1 MSVVTADRTA
11 AVTFD
16 QARPYGWL
24 LGVRCALFAAVV
36 VGATAY
42 AAPRVAMVRHGEG
55 VVGLGVVLA
64 IALTVRA
71 WRGAA
76 AEPRAIPVR
85 AADLSIAGG
94 LAGAAAFLAW
104 QLPAVFGADADTWGA
119 SLAVVAPLTGAAV
132 AVLLGSRM
140 LYRLR
145 GAVTALALLSPAVLR
160 PAYVLLDAATKF
172 AARGVVDVAS
182 AVNSSVLAPG
192 GSAAAAGD
200 LLAQR
205 LTRAGA
211 FEAAAVMALLC
222 FRMTTGRRVA
232 KVAWS
237 ALVVVVCFGAALR
250 NAVPAACVA
259 SALMIPAFGLR
270 FPSREPQPEPLRC
283 LPRREPTLLA
293 VAAVALAGI
302 GVLATGV
309 VPTASRPSSVASP
322 SFPDVVAKLP
332 GVAVG
337 SADPREVALA
347 GSGAQWRHW
356 TLPATGNGFSSS
368 ASLSLD
374 YVASGN
380 GFDATTLSAAL
391 RAGGYR
397 LLSTRSTAVGGV
409 HGTVQSFEGAGG
421 DGLTLLTWTPDGV
434 PGHLAAITVYEPD
447 GVQPPDAGA
456 AQTLAARLASSGA
469 AA

>member
-16 QARPYGWL
+16 QARPDGWL
-24 LGVRCALFAAVV
+24 LGVRCALLGAVV
-36 VGATAY
+36 TGTTVY

-55 VVGLGVVLA
+55 VAALGALLA
-64 IALTVRA
+64 LALTVRS
-71 WRGAA
+71 WRGIA
-76 AEPRAIPVR
+76 AEPRAIPMR

-104 QLPAVFGADADTWGA
+104 QLPAVFGTDADTWGA
-119 SLAVVAPLTGAAV
+119 SLAVVAPMTGAAV

-160 PAYVLLDAATKF
+160 PAFVLLDGVTRL
-172 AARGVVDVAS
+172 AARGVVEIAA
-182 AVNSSVLAPG
+182 AVNSTVLAPG

-211 FEAAAVMALLC
+211 FEATAVMVLLC
-222 FRMTTGRRVA
+222 FRMTTGRHAA
-232 KVAWS
+232 KLAWS

-259 SALMIPAFGLR
+259 AALTTPAFGLR
-270 FPSREPQPEPLRC
+270 FPSREPQAEPLRC

-293 VAAVALAGI
+293 VTAVALAGI

-309 VPTASRPSSVASP
+309 VPTARQPGVASP
-322 SFPDVVAKLP
+322 SFPDVVAKVP

-337 SADPREVALA
+337 AADPREVALA
-347 GSGAQWRHW
+347 GAGAQWRHW
-356 TLPATGNGFSSS
+356 TLPATGSGLSSS
-368 ASLSLD
+368 ASLSVD
-374 YVASGN
+374 YVASGD

-397 LLSTRSTAVGGV
+397 LQSAQSTAVGRA
-409 HGTVQSFEGAGG
+409 HATVRSFAGSTG

-434 PGHLAAITVYEPD
+434 PGHLAVVTVYEPD
-447 GVQPPDAGA
+447 GVQPGDVGA
-456 AQTLAARLASSGA
+456 AQSLAARLATPEA
-469 AA
+469 AP